1 MIHLSPN
8 GAFMKRWS
16 DSAVLAF
23 SLWLCAFSAIAA
35 SDIVLID
42 MSDPAY
48 TVYAGLPAENAEN
61 VRAKIAN
68 QPAKLVTFKE
78 LADDRGALIGA
89 QIKIDDYPNSRAVDG
104 IVELVKKYP
113 GTPFGITWNGGIAF
127 TRNDYTFAKRQYA
140 AYNKN
145 PEEYR
150 QAQKPDSATDPV
162 YPPNH
167 LGPLLGW

>member
-1 MIHLSPN
+1 
-8 GAFMKRWS
+8 MKRWS

-23 SLWLCAFSAIAA
+23 ALWFCAFSAIAA

-48 TVYAGLPAENAEN
+48 TVYAGLPAESAEN
-61 VRAKIAN
+61 VRTKIAN

-78 LADDRGALIGA
+78 LADDRAALIGA
-89 QIKIDDYPNSRAVDG
+89 QIKIDDYPKSRAVDG

-113 GTPFGITWNGGIAF
+113 GTPFGITWNGGVAF

-140 AYNKN
+140 AYSKD
-145 PEEYR
+145 PDEYR
-150 QAQKPDSATDPV
+150 LARKPDPATDPV

>member
-1 MIHLSPN
+1 
-8 GAFMKRWS
+8 MKRWI
-16 DSAVLAF
+16 DAAAITLLLFA
-23 SLWLCAFSAIAA
+23 CAFRATAA
-35 SDIVLID
+35 SEIVLID

-48 TVYAGLPAENAEN
+48 TVYAGLPAESAEN

-68 QPAKLVTFKE
+68 QPAKLVTLKD
-78 LADDRGALIGA
+78 LADDRATLIGA
-89 QIKIDDYPNSRAVDG
+89 QIKLDEYPKSRAVDG

-113 GTPFGITWNGGIAF
+113 GTPFGITWNGGIAC
-127 TRNDYTFAKRQYA
+127 TRNDYTFAQRQYA
-140 AYNKN
+140 AYNNN